1 MPYVIKKFVMKLFRQ
16 IRANTIIYF
25 TLLLF
30 LFCSFQHALSQQI
43 RNDVLVLRGG
53 TLLDLDAFGKSFN
66 DVANSVIIIEG
77 GTIKEAGEAR
87 SVTIPRNSKV
97 IDVKGHYIMPGLIDG
112 FATIN
117 DQSYAN
123 AFLYHGVTTI
133 VGLPHDNRRGE
144 LFTTANPS
152 PKIRLLEDFRANL
165 NFGRSDVKPAYRD
178 KRQIY
183 AFIDSLADEGVNVLW
198 VPYGTQPFQ
207 LPLIVEACNRRGIV
221 AIGELGAASYRDA
234 IKAGIHSFVHSSRY
248 SAEILPDSI
257 RQVYNKTPFG
267 AGLKLASEYLESVAA
282 ETDSTLL
289 QYATE
294 LGNSK
299 TGLIPTFSLLYS
311 IFPFAKN
318 PWKMAAASLI
328 NPDSVHLPLERET
341 GKWKEPRWSLKY
353 AENLLRFD
361 NVYYNRGAKYLTGSA
376 TDAFG
381 TLPGISMHSEL
392 EMLAKAGLS
401 NREALAAATTNFSEI
416 YHWNDIGQ
424 LKKGAAAD
432 ILVLSKNPVESL
444 ENLRDI
450 KMILL
455 NGETIERENLLK

>member
-1 MPYVIKKFVMKLFRQ
+1 MNLFKQIKRCTTSSL
-16 IRANTIIYF
+16 A
-25 TLLLF
+25 LLLF
-30 LFCSFQHALSQQI
+30 MLPVYQNASSQQLT
-43 RNDVLVLRGG
+43 NEVLVLQGG
-53 TLLDLDAFGKSFN
+53 TLIDLTDFGKSLN
-66 DVANSVIIIEG
+66 DVANAVVIIEKG
-77 GTIKEAGEAR
+77 KIKEVGVAH
-87 SVTIPRNSKV
+87 SVAIPPNSKI
-97 IDVKGHYIMPGLIDG
+97 IDISGHYIIPGLIDG

-144 LFTTANPS
+144 LFTMAEPS
-152 PKIRLLEDFRANL
+152 PKIMLLEDFHGNL
-165 NFGRSDVKPAYRD
+165 NFGRSDVKAAYRD
-178 KRQIY
+178 KKQIH
-183 AFIDSLADEGVNVLW
+183 ALVDSLADAGVKVLW

-207 LPLIVEACNRRGIV
+207 LPLIVEACNRRGLV
-221 AIGELGAASYRDA
+221 AIGELGSASYRDA

-267 AGLKLASEYLESVAA
+267 AGSKRASEYLESVSA
-282 ETDSTLL
+282 ETNNELL

-299 TGLIPTFSLLYS
+299 TGLIPTFSLIYPV
-311 IFPFAKN
+311 FPFAKN
-318 PWKMAAASLI
+318 PWKMPAASLI
-328 NPDSVHLPLERET
+328 NPDSVHLPLEKET
-341 GKWKEPRWSLKY
+341 GKWEEPRWSLEY

-361 NVYYNRGAKYLTGSA
+361 KEYYKHGAKYLTGSA

-381 TLPGISMHSEL
+381 TLPGVSMHSEL
-392 EMLAKAGLS
+392 EMLVKAGLS

-416 YHWNDIGQ
+416 YRWNDIGQ

-444 ENLRDI
+444 EHLKEI
-450 KMILL
+450 TLLLL
-455 NGETIERENLLK
+455 NGKLIEREALLK